1 MSSQPPS
8 RSAHLETLR
17 ADVRDEIKRRLEQRD
32 KFSIQLT
39 ISLGAILAI
48 AFSKP
53 ELSRV
58 LVAAPLVSIYFTV
71 LILYSYRIHA
81 VLTQYLRE
89 KLEPELASVVGLPVD
104 FELETYYSKHAVAG
118 IRKAFFLAALWIV
131 TLGSLAYLFSSEYS
145 HPFKYAVGVLA
156 ALYLVAWGLVTWAF
170 AR

>member
-8 RSAHLETLR
+8 RTTHLETLR
-17 ADVRDEIKRRLEQRD
+17 ADVRDEIKRRIEQRD

-58 LVAAPLVSIYFTV
+58 LVSAPLVSIYFTV

-81 VLTQYLRE
+81 VLTLYLRE
-89 KLEPELASVVGLPVD
+89 KLEPELASVAGLPVD
-104 FELETYYSKHAVAG
+104 FELETYYSKHSVAG
-118 IRKAFFLAALWIV
+118 IRKTFFLAALWIV

-145 HPFKYAVGVLA
+145 HPFRYVIGILA
-156 ALYLVAWGLVTWAF
+156 ALYLVACGLVTWVF